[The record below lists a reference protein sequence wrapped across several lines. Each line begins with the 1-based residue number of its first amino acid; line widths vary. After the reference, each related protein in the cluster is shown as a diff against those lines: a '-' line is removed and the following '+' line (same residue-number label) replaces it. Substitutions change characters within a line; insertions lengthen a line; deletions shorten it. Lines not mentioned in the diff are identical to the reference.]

1 MLNPLKAG
9 VSNLC
14 IAWGAIGAPPG
25 KKPLE
30 NMFRVEMHVQGP
42 IFHGQLKEKKIRLIT
57 YIVRVLGRVEKNAF
71 QKYRFSHK
79 PVSCT
84 LPINKKNKKF
94 NKKSF

>member
-1 MLNPLKAG
+1 MLLFNPI
-9 VSNLC
+9 LC
-14 IAWGAIGAPPG
+14 IAY
-25 KKPLE
+25 
-30 NMFRVEMHVQGP
+30 VHSP